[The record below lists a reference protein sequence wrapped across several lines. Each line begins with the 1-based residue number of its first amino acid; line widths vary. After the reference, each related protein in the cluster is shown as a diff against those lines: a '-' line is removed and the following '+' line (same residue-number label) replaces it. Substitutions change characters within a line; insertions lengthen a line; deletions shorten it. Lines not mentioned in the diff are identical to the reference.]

1 MCAWWEALTMLERLF
16 AAVAIPATLLLLI
29 QMVMTLIG
37 LGGHDGDLDTD
48 SPEGDFTD
56 LDGDG
61 LPDGIDLDGID
72 LDGDGI
78 PDISL
83 DTDGLDAD
91 ELDTDGDSA
100 PDQHAAPGL
109 RLFTFRGIV
118 AFLAV
123 SGWAALAISRAG
135 HPWLAATLVGILL
148 GAGAMV
154 LMAVVMRLFLRL
166 QTDGTVDLSNAVGL
180 PGEVYLPVPAER
192 EGEGKVNVVIQDTMT
207 ECAAVTDEP
216 RPLSTG
222 EKVTVV
228 DLTRE
233 RQLVVVRR

>member
-1 MCAWWEALTMLERLF
+1 MRAWWEALSMLERLF

-29 QMVMTLIG
+29 QMVLTLIG

-48 SPEGDFTD
+48 SPEGELPD

-61 LPDGIDLDGID
+61 FADGID

-83 DTDGLDAD
+83 DTDGPDA
-91 ELDTDGDSA
+91 DGDSA
-100 PDQHAAPGL
+100 PGHNAGPGL

-135 HPWLAATLVGILL
+135 HPWLAAILVGLLL

-166 QTDGTVDLSNAVGL
+166 QTDGTVDLANAVGL
-180 PGEVYLPVPAER
+180 HGEVYLPVPAER
-192 EGEGKVNVVIQDTMT
+192 AGEGKVNVVIQDTMT

-228 DLTRE
+228 GLTRE

>member
-1 MCAWWEALTMLERLF
+1 MRAWWEALTMLERLF

-29 QMVMTLIG
+29 QMVMTLVG
-37 LGGHDGDLDTD
+37 LGGHDADLDAD
-48 SPEGDFTD
+48 SPDGDFPD
-56 LDGDG
+56 LDGET
-61 LPDGIDLDGID
+61 LPDGID

-91 ELDTDGDSA
+91 GPDTDGDSA
-100 PDQHAAPGL
+100 PGQHAAPGL
-109 RLFTFRGIV
+109 RLFTFRGVV

-135 HPWLAATLVGILL
+135 HPWLAAILVGLLL

-166 QTDGTVDLSNAVGL
+166 QTDGTVDLGNAVGL
-180 PGEVYLPVPAER
+180 PGEVYLPIPAER
-192 EGEGKVNVVIQDTMT
+192 AGEGKVNVVIQDTMT
-207 ECAAVTDEP
+207 ECAAVTDEGTA
-216 RPLSTG
+216 LSTG

-228 DLTRE
+228 GLTRE

>member
-1 MCAWWEALTMLERLF
+1 MRAWWEALTMLERLF

-83 DTDGLDAD
+83 DADGLDTD
-91 ELDTDGDSA
+91 GPDGDSA
-100 PDQHAAPGL
+100 PDHNAAPGL

-135 HPWLAATLVGILL
+135 HPWLAAILVGLLL
-148 GAGAMV
+148 GVGAMV

-166 QTDGTVDLSNAVGL
+166 QTDGTVDLGNAVGL
-180 PGEVYLPVPAER
+180 PGEVYLPVPAGR
-192 EGEGKVNVVIQDTMT
+192 TGEGKVNVVIQDTMT
-207 ECAAVTDEP
+207 ECAAVTDEGTA
-216 RPLSTG
+216 LSTG

-228 DLTRE
+228 GLTRE

>member
-1 MCAWWEALTMLERLF
+1 MGAWWEALTLLERLF

-29 QMVMTLIG
+29 QMVLTLIG
-37 LGGHDGDLDTD
+37 LGDHDGDLDTD
-48 SPEGDFTD
+48 GPDGDLAD

-61 LPDGIDLDGID
+61 LSDGID
-72 LDGDGI
+72 LDGDGS
-78 PDISL
+78 PDVSL
-83 DTDGLDAD
+83 DS
-91 ELDTDGDSA
+91 DGDGDPGQDA
-100 PDQHAAPGL
+100 GPGL

-123 SGWAALAISRAG
+123 TGWAALAVSRAG
-135 HPWLAATLVGILL
+135 HPWLAAILVGLLL

-228 DLTRE
+228 GLTRE
-233 RQLVVVRR
+233 RQLVVDRRQEA